1 MTLVLLCTGAGARLL
16 HSAGAE
22 ATWPFESAIR
32 RVWRGACSRL
42 LAVVRAQETLS
53 RLHSLEDEVEQLR
66 LDARML
72 EDLAAENREL
82 RESFG
87 LPPTVM
93 RHPLVCEPVT
103 WGGALGWWQSVRVN
117 RGSADGVRVGDAVV
131 CADGLVG
138 RISKTHS
145 RVSDVILVTDA
156 NSRIA
161 CTLAL
166 PPGSPTVRGILQGN
180 GWRSPS
186 PPFFESKG
194 QAGDSGLLGF
204 LFVADAMRLDYIDR
218 KALDA
223 GIIPARA
230 RVVTSGLGGQIPGGI
245 PVGWLVS
252 ATLAG
257 DGLYGEGRVLPAVDF
272 AGLKTMAIL
281 VGGRADE

>member
-1 MTLVLLCTGAGARLL
+1 LTLVLLCTGAGARLL
-16 HSAGAE
+16 HRAGAE
-22 ATWPFESAIR
+22 ATWPFENALR
-32 RVWRGACSRL
+32 RIWRGASSRL
-42 LAVVRAQETLS
+42 LAIVRAQETLS

-66 LDARML
+66 LDARIL

-82 RESFG
+82 RASFG
-87 LPPTVM
+87 LPPTVL
-93 RHPLVCEPVT
+93 RHPLVCEPIT
-103 WGGALGWWQSVRVN
+103 WGGALGWWQSIRVN
-117 RGSADGVRVGDAVV
+117 RGRNDGVREGDAVV

-138 RISKTHS
+138 RVS
-145 RVSDVILVTDA
+145 RTYSGVSDVMLVTDA

-186 PPFFESKG
+186 PALFDSNG
-194 QAGDSGLLGF
+194 RTGDSGLQGF

-223 GIIPARA
+223 GILAART

-257 DGLYGEGRVLPAVDF
+257 DGLYGEGQVLPAVDF

-281 VGGRADE
+281 IGGRQGE